1 MEERK
6 FRTLVVRGAKDRNYR
21 KIEAMYRK
29 GYGIKQIVR
38 SCPDMCE
45 FEVIDVIQKIFA
57 LDMIRAELKGC
68 EV

>member
-1 MEERK
+1 MIKINNCESNR
-6 FRTLVVRGAKDRNYR
+6 DRNYR

-29 GYGIKQIVR
+29 GYEIKQIVR

-57 LDMIRAELKGC
+57 LDMIRAELEGC

>member
-1 MEERK
+1 MIRINNYESN
-6 FRTLVVRGAKDRNYR
+6 KDRNYR

-29 GYGIKQIVR
+29 GYEIEQIVR

-57 LDMIRAELKGC
+57 LDMIRAELKGG
-68 EV
+68 EI

>member
-1 MEERK
+1 MI
-6 FRTLVVRGAKDRNYR
+6 RTNNCESNRDRNYR

-38 SCPDMCE
+38 SSPDMCE